1 MRGLKTM
8 NIGLI
13 DVDSHNFPNLCLMKI
28 SAYHKA
34 KGDNVEWWNGLLHYD
49 RVYQAKVF
57 DDTYSKDNDWVINAD
72 EVIKGG
78 TGYGLNS
85 VLPDEIEHIYP
96 DYSLYGIEDTAYG
109 FLTRGCPRHCPFC
122 IVGDKEGL
130 KSHQVAGLDEFW
142 RGQKEI
148 VLLDPNITASREC
161 EKLFD
166 GLIKTKA
173 WIEFN
178 QGIDVRCLTDK
189 GADQLNRMKTKMIHF
204 AWDNYEMKTYEK
216 LKKVRPLLKKDMR
229 KMTVY
234 VLVNFNTT
242 HEQDLERIYKLRE
255 LDYSP
260 YVMIYDKPHAP
271 KLTRQMQRWCNNKFI
286 FRSCDNFEDYGRTG

>member
-1 MRGLKTM
+1 M

-28 SAYHKA
+28 SAHHKA
-34 KGDNVEWWNGLLHYD
+34 KGDSVEWWNGLLHYD

-72 EVIKGG
+72 EIIKGG

-130 KSHQVAGLDEFW
+130 KSHRVAGLDEFW

-148 VLLDPNITASREC
+148 VLLDPNITASKEC

>member
-1 MRGLKTM
+1 M

-28 SAYHKA
+28 AAYHKA

-72 EVIKGG
+72 EIIKGG

-130 KSHQVAGLDEFW
+130 KSHQVADLDEFW

-148 VLLDPNITASREC
+148 VLLDPNITASKEC

-166 GLIKTKA
+166 DLISTKA

-178 QGIDVRCLTDK
+178 QGIDVRCLTEK